1 MKFTLE
7 ITRIIIIFGLL
18 GFIFSKAVMFIYS
31 SIGIQLDNHYGGI
44 IAGISIIIS
53 IFVLYRN
60 KLQFSGFY
68 KSDKNVKL
76 SNPVSIFLFS
86 ISIIM
91 LIIAPYL
98 P

>member
-7 ITRIIIIFGLL
+7 IIRILIILGLL
-18 GFIFSKAVMFIYS
+18 GFIFSIAIMFIYS
-31 SIGIQLDNHYGGI
+31 SIGIQLDNHYGGL
-44 IAGISIIIS
+44 IAGIGIIIS
-53 IFVLYRN
+53 IFILYRN

-76 SNPVSIFLFS
+76 SKTVSIFLIS

-91 LIIAPYL
+91 LVIAPYL

>member
-7 ITRIIIIFGLL
+7 IIRIIIIFGLL

-76 SNPVSIFLFS
+76 SKPVSIFLFS